1 MLKRIGALQNS
12 GAPILVT
19 CDSSSLQCRAYSFG
33 SANTVIVPPS
43 EV

>member
-1 MLKRIGALQNS
+1 MLKRIGALRDS

-19 CDSSSLQCRAYSFG
+19 SMPRAYSFG